1 MKWRSNKKSGFTL
14 VEMIIYIAFFAILSV
29 LATEALMVVMRSFY
43 TLRLTQNIN
52 QSATTALERM
62 SREVRNA
69 YDIDVAGSTFNTS
82 PGQLTL
88 RTKDT
93 FGANTTVE
101 FTVSGNQIRIKEGG
115 VDKGS
120 LMPKSTTVTNLIFRQ
135 ITTTNSK
142 AIKIEMS
149 LHDAHGLITRD
160 AVFYDTIVLRGS
172 AH

>member
-1 MKWRSNKKSGFTL
+1 MRILRTKKSGFTL
-14 VEMIIYIAFFAILSV
+14 VEMIIYIAFFAVLSV
-29 LATEALMVVMRSFY
+29 LAIEAIMVVMKSFY

-69 YDIDVAGSTFNTS
+69 YDIDAGGSTFNAN
-82 PGQLTL
+82 PGHLTL
-88 RTKDT
+88 RTKDS
-93 FGANTTVE
+93 GGVNTTVE
-101 FTVSGNQIRIKEGG
+101 FYVSNGQIGIREGG

-120 LMPKSTTVTNLIFRQ
+120 LMAKSTTVTNLVFRQ

-149 LHDAHGLITRD
+149 LHDAHGLLTRD